1 MENRRMRP
9 ATLEPATF
17 SFTLAQLE
25 AITAWATECPLGLC
39 VRLMSNFDETEEV
52 AEVFRPGG
60 TPPLWFITSEGQG
73 SVVLTACN
81 GRRRNYQALELAL
94 AHIMKAEGN

>member
-1 MENRRMRP
+1 MRP

-25 AITAWATECPLGLC
+25 AITAWANQRPLGLC
-39 VRLMSNFDETEEV
+39 VRLMSDFDETEEV

-60 TPPLWFITSEGQG
+60 TPPLWFITSGGQG
-73 SVVLTACN
+73 NVVLTACN
-81 GRRRNYQALELAL
+81 GRTYRFQTVELAL

>member
-1 MENRRMRP
+1 MRP

-25 AITAWATECPLGLC
+25 AITAWATQRPLGLC
-39 VRLMSNFDETEEV
+39 VRLMSDFDETEEV

-60 TPPLWFITSEGQG
+60 TPPLWPE
-73 SVVLTACN
+73 LTKRPSGTHKEMRVRFQMDN
-81 GRRRNYQALELAL
+81 GNHL
-94 AHIMKAEGN
+94 

>member
-1 MENRRMRP
+1 MRP
-9 ATLEPATF
+9 ASLEPATF

-25 AITAWATECPLGLC
+25 AITAWATQRPLGLC
-39 VRLMSNFDETEEV
+39 VRLMSDFDETEEV

-60 TPPLWFITSEGQG
+60 TPPRWFITSGGQDN
-73 SVVLTACN
+73 VVLTACN
-81 GRRRNYQALELAL
+81 GRTYHFQTVELVL